1 MISADYDRPHLY
13 AYVGGMV
20 NQAWLAGIAGDIDAK
35 SNPVRF
41 KLYQNSNPNLALP
54 IELKPGDYLPS
65 IVKEGIAVKVEGHVF
80 GRKLD
85 SGERIAVVRAIK
97 ITPPTL
103 LDMPGELA
111 WKASIDGINGRKWPD
126 GVPEP
131 PFTPEFKEPSDSEVR
146 EMIREAS
153 STNSTVRFSG
163 PRNLPNLFMLAE
175 GADAADV
182 ALFRDR
188 LRLRQAANA
197 VRIAGI
203 VDGAFMAID
212 TNGREQNDTLVVL
225 LRQNTDPDRSIP
237 VRVYN
242 RHARKIHD
250 LVRIG
255 TPVLV
260 LGAYR
265 QRVKV
270 VDKADTPGGADVVN
284 CLPYV
289 HTNHIRVATAEEI
302 RIVPAWAEELA
313 RKMSAAR
320 FSSGRNAGIRED
332 TSGSQ
337 TRRRPVP
344 VVDPDANAPE
354 LDDAIMRDIA
364 NLSMADED

>member
-20 NQAWLAGIAGDIDAK
+20 NQVWLAGIAGDIDTK
-35 SNPVRF
+35 SNPVKF

-54 IELKPGDYLPS
+54 IELKPGDYLPHM
-65 IVKEGIAVKVEGHVF
+65 VKEGIAVKVEGHVF
-80 GRKLD
+80 GRKLE

-126 GVPEP
+126 GVPES
-131 PFTPEFKEPSDSEVR
+131 PFTPEFKEPSDSEVK
-146 EMIREAS
+146 EMIKAAAS
-153 STNSTVRFSG
+153 TTSHVRFAG
-163 PRNLPNLFMLAE
+163 PRSMPNLFMLAE
-175 GADAADV
+175 GEGAADV
-182 ALFRDR
+182 ELFRDR
-188 LRLRQAANA
+188 LKLRQAANV
-197 VRIAGI
+197 VRVAGI

-225 LRQNTDPDRSIP
+225 LRQNTDSDRSIP

-260 LGAYR
+260 LGSYR

-270 VDKADTPGGADVVN
+270 VSKADTPGGADIVN

-289 HTNHIRVATAEEI
+289 HTNHIRVATAEDI
-302 RIVPAWAEELA
+302 KIVPAWAEELA

-320 FSSGRNAGIRED
+320 FSSGRSTGGQEK
-332 TSGSQ
+332 TSGDQ
-337 TRRRPVP
+337 TRRRPLP
-344 VVDPDANAPE
+344 VVGSAVNDPG
-354 LDDAIMRDIA
+354 LDDAISRDIA
-364 NLSMADED
+364 NLTMADED